1 MLRPSLPS
9 LLAPPGGFSLSVT
22 YRRLLEPHSKAST
35 LPDATRSSIPQ
46 YYLLFSVPSFP
57 SITFSPAGFT
67 ANSEGQVTS
76 RANLHVM
83 LSGARKKRRR
93 RDPPFGCSG
102 LNPLSQLKM
111 LRQPMAAGKALRA
124 AQAPTSFLNLDL
136 LSLHHQPAFH
146 TSRSSISSSN
156 PRSSPRLRTA
166 PWRVCGTRLLY
177 HPRSTAGPLLPPS
190 ILLLDGFQWL
200 AGSLSFMPP
209 SLPKTPPPA
218 RLKIYHDVSPGGRRQ
233 PPFCIIIKTTSK
245 PSPWMPRAPIDT
257 NMPPV
262 LAPPSPPSPPDAS
275 RQLAVPLH
283 SRRPGGRGNRPSLHL
298 R

>member
-1 MLRPSLPS
+1 
-9 LLAPPGGFSLSVT
+9 
-22 YRRLLEPHSKAST
+22 
-35 LPDATRSSIPQ
+35 
-46 YYLLFSVPSFP
+46 
-57 SITFSPAGFT
+57 
-67 ANSEGQVTS
+67 
-76 RANLHVM
+76 
-83 LSGARKKRRR
+83 
-93 RDPPFGCSG
+93 
-102 LNPLSQLKM
+102 
-111 LRQPMAAGKALRA
+111 MAAGKALRA

-166 PWRVCGTRLLY
+166 PWRVCGTRLLH

-190 ILLLDGFQWL
+190 ILLLDRFPVAGWL
-200 AGSLSFMPP
+200 SELHAPFFA
-209 SLPKTPPPA
+209 KTPPPA

-262 LAPPSPPSPPDAS
+262 LAPPPPDAS

-298 R
+298 Q